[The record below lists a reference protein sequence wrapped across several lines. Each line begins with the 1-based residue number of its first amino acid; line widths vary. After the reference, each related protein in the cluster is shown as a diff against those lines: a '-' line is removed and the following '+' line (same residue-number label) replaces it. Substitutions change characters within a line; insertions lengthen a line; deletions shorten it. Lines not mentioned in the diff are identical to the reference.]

1 MGKVVVKYESAVKEV
16 DVTLAVSG
24 GDAGRG
30 PKQQKTEITIYT
42 IRNGVV
48 NLPCICPA
56 ASSHCMPADERH
68 AQPECSTFRSKPL
81 IVIWI
86 LKAVPPV

>member
-1 MGKVVVKYESAVKEV
+1 MGKVVVKYESAIKEV
-16 DVTLAVSG
+16 DVRLAVSG

-48 NLPCICPA
+48 SLL
-56 ASSHCMPADERH
+56 
-68 AQPECSTFRSKPL
+68 CSL
-81 IVIWI
+81 C
-86 LKAVPPV
+86 AVPHPVACLQTWGMPWQTASCLPMLSL